1 MQNRSDYMYGE
12 ITKALTSLK
21 AKRPLIEC
29 LTNTVTI
36 NDCANIILAIGASPI
51 MAEDISEVEEV
62 VALAGAVV
70 LNIGT
75 LSAPMVASM
84 LKAGKKA
91 NELNVPV
98 VFDPVGVGA
107 TQLRNNMAKKILSEV
122 NISVIRGNMSEI
134 RALAGLTSFTKG
146 VDVSDVDA
154 VKWDNIKD
162 GIKIAGTLAQK
173 HNCIVAATGEID
185 IIATP
190 IKKAYL
196 IDNGHEMLA
205 SVTGT
210 GCMSTA
216 LVGAYCGGTNNYAA
230 AAAAG
235 ILTMCIAGE
244 KAYEIVSKNG
254 AGSGTYRTL
263 IMDYTY
269 NLSVA
274 DILGRGKIYE
284 AEY

>member
-1 MQNRSDYMYGE
+1 MQNKSDYMYGE

-75 LSAPMVASM
+75 LNAPMVASM
-84 LKAGKKA
+84 ITAGKKA

-107 TQLRNNMAKKILSEV
+107 TQLRNNIAKKILSEV

-134 RALAGLTSFTKG
+134 RALADLTSFTKG

-154 VKWDNIKD
+154 VKRDNIKD
-162 GIKIAGTLAQK
+162 GVKIAGTLAQK
-173 HNCIVAATGEID
+173 HNCIVAVTGEID

-205 SVTGT
+205 SITGT
-210 GCMSTA
+210 GCMVTA

-254 AGSGTYRTL
+254 TGSGTYRTL